1 MRKILLMAALGVMT
15 LNQVQAQGEKSGVN
29 LSKGMSAMEMPQSS
43 LRTSEGDSWLDHA
56 ADSYAGGMGT
66 EADPYLI
73 ATPEQL
79 AKLCL
84 DSQLEPSG
92 SDELPLIFEGVYF
105 KQTADIDLSSRSVS
119 GMNIGEYA
127 IFAGVYDG
135 NGFSIKGYS
144 FQNKTM
150 EYKNVTLGFGLFL
163 NSQNAVIKN
172 VTMEDYSI
180 KMDYSNMENGIYRIS
195 PLISYAS
202 NTTVENCRVSGTIVF
217 KGKGKT
223 NSVYVGGIA
232 GVLTDNST
240 INNCH
245 AEGTIS
251 LGVSLTNSTEG
262 NNFVCAGGIVSDM
275 TGAAKISNCMNKSN
289 ISVEATGTSE
299 AGVIVRSGGILAW
312 AENVQI
318 LNCANTGDL
327 NAKSGNTVNDAS
339 WVQAGGMIACV
350 NKTANLA
357 NCWNAAKITSEGGF
371 VDQPAG
377 PFACYKGE
385 KFSTRNCSY
394 DRKLLVIEGDDYP
407 QAYETAFMQSE
418 EFVKM
423 LNQALPDGCL
433 FWRYVEG
440 DYPVIDNPE
449 ITDPTA
455 VETIETAKVSFYTQ
469 AGGLVIMAQE
479 PMPVT
484 VYTFQGVMR
493 ISRLIPDGT
502 TTISL
507 PEGLYIL
514 KLGNESHKIKVR
526 R

>member
-1 MRKILLMAALGVMT
+1 MKKILLMTALSIMALGEA
-15 LNQVQAQGEKSGVN
+15 QAQGEKSGVN
-29 LSKGMSAMEMPQSS
+29 LSQSMNALEMPQSL
-43 LRTSEGDSWLDHA
+43 LRTSDGNSWLDYA

-84 DSQLEPSG
+84 DSQMEPSG
-92 SDELPLIFEGVYF
+92 NNELPLIFEGVYF

-119 GMNIGEYA
+119 GMNIGEHA

-144 FQNKTM
+144 FQNRTM
-150 EYKNVTLGFGLFL
+150 EYKNVILGFGLFL

-180 KMDYSNMENGIYRIS
+180 KMNYSNMENGTYRIS

-202 NTTVENCRVSGTIVF
+202 NTTVENCHVSGTIDF

-223 NSVYVGGIA
+223 NGIYVGGIA

-240 INNCH
+240 INNCYTD
-245 AEGTIS
+245 GTIS
-251 LGVSLTNSTEG
+251 LELSMANSAEG

-275 TGAAKISNCMNKSN
+275 TGAAKILNCVNKSS
-289 ISVEATGTSE
+289 ITVEATGTSE
-299 AGVIVRSGGILAW
+299 AGVIVRSGGIMAW
-312 AENVQI
+312 AEDVQI

-327 NAKSGNTVNDAS
+327 NAKSGNTVNDMS

-350 NKTANLA
+350 NKTANLV
-357 NCWNAAKITSEGGF
+357 NCWNAAKVTNEGGF
-371 VDQPAG
+371 TDQPAG
-377 PFACYKGE
+377 PFACYKGD
-385 KFSTRNCSY
+385 KFTTRNCSY
-394 DRKLLVIEGDDYP
+394 DKNLLVIEGNDYP
-407 QAYETAFMQSE
+407 QAYETSFMQSE

-423 LNQALPDGCL
+423 LNQALPEGCL
-433 FWRYVEG
+433 SWQYVEG
-440 DYPVIDNPE
+440 NYPVIEDSE
-449 ITDPTA
+449 ITDPTL
-455 VETIETAKVSFYTQ
+455 VETVETTKASFYTQ
-469 AGGLVIMAQE
+469 AGGIVIMVQE

-502 TTISL
+502 TVIPL

-514 KLGNESHKIKVR
+514 KLGDESHKIRVCR
-526 R
+526 